1 MSGLVPGPAPEPVP
15 TVDPE
20 AASPAPQA
28 ARRGMQAVTGE
39 TFSFTEAVGGV
50 RGVVEALVPGTLF
63 ITVYVISHDLGW
75 SLGSAVAA
83 AVVALVARLV
93 QRTPVTQALGGLL
106 GIGVGVVW
114 AWRSGEAQNFFAWG
128 LWTNAIYLVVVLV
141 SILVRW
147 PAVGLF
153 VEAVRA
159 GFATAPVRPQPGPD
173 ASATTEPDPG
183 TENGPGLG
191 AEGGAGDGPSLAALV
206 AWRKD
211 RLLLR
216 RYTAATWLW
225 VGMFGLRL
233 AVQVP
238 LFLDESIGWL
248 GTARRVLGVPL
259 WGLVLYLTW
268 MVVREVHDDGGEV
281 QGDGTAAGAGTP
293 G

>member
-1 MSGLVPGPAPEPVP
+1 MNAPASEHAPEPVP
-15 TVDPE
+15 AVTPD
-20 AASPAPQA
+20 AASRPVPQA

-39 TFSFTEAVGGV
+39 TFSFSEAVGGV
-50 RGVVEALVPGTLF
+50 RGVIEALLPGTLF
-63 ITVYVISHDLGW
+63 ITVYVITHDLGW
-75 SLGSAVAA
+75 SLGSAVGA
-83 AVVALVARLV
+83 AVVAVVARLV

-106 GIGVGVVW
+106 GIGIGVVW

-128 LWTNAIYLVVVLV
+128 LWTNAIYLVAVLV

-159 GFATAPVRPQPGPD
+159 GFATTPARSPSGTDTSVPAEPGAERAAGQDVGPD
-173 ASATTEPDPG
+173 AGS
-183 TENGPGLG
+183 G
-191 AEGGAGDGPSLAALV
+191 ADGRDADGPSLAALV
-206 AWRKD
+206 TWRKD
-211 RLLLR
+211 RELVR
-216 RYTAATWLW
+216 RYAAATWLW

-248 GTARRVLGVPL
+248 GTARLVLGVPL

-268 MVVREVHDDGGEV
+268 MVVRDVREADRG
-281 QGDGTAAGAGTP
+281 
-293 G
+293 